1 MKNKMF
7 FSVMLL
13 IQFIVSNIF
22 LYSQNIPDFRV
33 NELGSPDG
41 SAQSSPAIAGN
52 ATGSFVVTWEDN
64 RLGWGDDIFA
74 QIYLNRNT
82 PSGINFKV
90 NDDSHSSQYGPEV
103 AVDPNGNFIIAWVDN
118 RSDGWNIYAQLFLA
132 DGTPAGQNFK
142 VNNDPGTEEQVL
154 PTIAF
159 DSQGNFVITWADKQN
174 GNWDIYGQLYT
185 NNGIEIGANFK
196 INDDASNTSQYWPCC
211 TRHADGSFI
220 VAWADQ
226 RNGDYDIY
234 YQRFTNDGIAIGSN
248 SRANDD
254 TGVAIQFLPE
264 IAIDQDGNFILTW
277 TDERDNNRDIFAQ
290 RFLNDGMP
298 AGQNFLV
305 NDDNTNKDQ
314 QTSYIAADPAGNFT
328 ICWEDSRNTFTDIYA
343 RSYNNEGIA
352 MGESF
357 MVNDDTLNVYQ
368 YYSGITADLE
378 GNFTIAWEDY
388 RLGIRGDIFLQHF
401 DDEGNPVQTNEKVND
416 DFGTENQT
424 TPSVAASANGNFTIV
439 WVDSRYEESDIF
451 AQRFDALGNFT
462 GMNFKVNDDTG
473 YYAQNEPSVASDA
486 AGNTMVAWTDFRSG
500 YPGNIYAQVYAPDGS
515 PAGNNFQVDN
525 AGAYMHYSPVVAAS
539 ANGGFVVTW
548 WDTNDGGGEGR
559 NIEVQEHFPFNNAKH
574 PAKSQYSY
582 ADVWAQRFTAGGEA
596 IGDNFRVN
604 DAFDEHYHYYPDVA
618 VDNEG
623 RFVIAWCDDR
633 DGLDAVYF
641 QQYSTEGV
649 PIGVNTK
656 VESLPDS
663 EVQRSPSV
671 AMDANGGFVITW
683 EDYQPSA
690 VKILAQILAQ
700 RFSPQG
706 NPEGYILDVSDD
718 VVNTQSFGPEVAAD
732 EAGNFTICWCYVNS
746 LYNVYARRYDG
757 SGQPVGEIYGLVNS
771 GNSFQIAPQV
781 TMQNNRI
788 FTTWQDNYGNQTG
801 SDIWANVYEWD
812 SWVGIPSEPF
822 TEKSTGETVLQIF
835 PNPVNNQSTIIFT
848 LQKPGS
854 ATLQITDDLG
864 RKVKIRPLGE
874 LTDGKHEIANETSG
888 LPNGLFVYTL
898 IVDGEV
904 VSRAK
909 VLVDK

>member
-1 MKNKMF
+1 MKNKSF
-7 FSVMLL
+7 FSVMLV
-13 IQFIVSNIF
+13 IPFIVSNFI
-22 LYSQNIPDFRV
+22 LCSQNVPDFRV
-33 NELGSPDG
+33 NEIGSPDG

-64 RLGWGDDIFA
+64 RLGWGDDIYA
-74 QIYLNRNT
+74 QIYLNPNT

-90 NDDSHSSQYGPEV
+90 NDDNNSSQYGQEV
-103 AVDPNGNFIIAWVDN
+103 AIDPNGNFIIAWVDN
-118 RSDGWNIYAQLFLA
+118 RADGWNIYAQRFLA

-142 VNNDPGTEEQVL
+142 VSNDPGTEEQVL
-154 PTIAF
+154 PAIGV
-159 DSQGNFVITWADKQN
+159 DGDGNFVITWADKQN
-174 GNWDIYGQLYT
+174 GNWDIYGQLYS

-220 VAWADQ
+220 VAWADE
-226 RNGDYDIY
+226 RNGNYDIY
-234 YQRFTNDGIAIGSN
+234 YQRFTHDGIAIGSN
-248 SRANDD
+248 SRADD
-254 TGVAIQFLPE
+254 DAGVALQFLPKLT
-264 IAIDQDGNFILTW
+264 IAANGNFIITW
-277 TDERDNNRDIFAQ
+277 TDERNNNRDIYAQ
-290 RFLNDGMP
+290 RFLNDGTP

-305 NDDNTNKDQ
+305 NDDNTDKGQ
-314 QTSYIAADPAGNFT
+314 QNSYIAADLDGNFT
-328 ICWEDSRNTFTDIYA
+328 ICWEDSRNDFNDIYA
-343 RSYNNEGIA
+343 RSYNSDGIA
-352 MGESF
+352 HDESF
-357 MVNDDTLNVYQ
+357 MVNDDTLNTNQ
-368 YYSGITADLE
+368 YYPGITADLE
-378 GNFTIAWEDY
+378 GNFTIVWEDY

-424 TPSVAASANGNFTIV
+424 TPSVAASANGNFTVV

-451 AQRFDALGNFT
+451 AQRFDEMGNFT
-462 GMNFKVNDDTG
+462 GVNFKVNDDTG
-473 YYAQNEPSVASDA
+473 YYAQHEPSVASDA
-486 AGNTMVAWTDFRSG
+486 AGNTMVVWTDFRSG

-515 PAGNNFQVDN
+515 PVGNNFQVDN

-604 DAFDEHYHYYPDVA
+604 DAFDEHYHCYPDVA
-618 VDNEG
+618 VNNEG

-633 DGLDAVYF
+633 DGHYSVYF
-641 QQYSTEGV
+641 QQYSAEGV

-656 VESLPDS
+656 VESLPYS
-663 EVQRSPSV
+663 EIQRSPSV

-683 EDYQPSA
+683 EDYQPTA
-690 VKILAQILAQ
+690 VKILAQ

-718 VVNTQSFGPEVAAD
+718 VVNTQSFRPEVAAD

-771 GNSFQIAPQV
+771 GNSFQIDPQV

-788 FTTWQDNYGNQTG
+788 FTTWQDYYGYQTG

-812 SWVGIPSEPF
+812 SWVGIGNETF
-822 TEKSTGETVLQIF
+822 TATHSPETVLHIY
-835 PNPVNNQSTIIFT
+835 PNPLKSLATINFTINQPGNIT
-848 LQKPGS
+848 LQFNDGMGRVIKTS
-854 ATLQITDDLG
+854 SLG
-864 RKVKIRPLGE
+864 V
-874 LTDGKHEIANETSG
+874 LTQGKHEIPFETSG
-888 LPNGLFVYTL
+888 LPKGLFVCTL
-898 IVDGEV
+898 MVDGEAIG
-904 VSRAK
+904 RAK
-909 VLVDK
+909 VVVNY